1 MRVKKSLYII
11 IITLLMTLSGP
22 VQAVTASQLSEKA
35 NNQQTATMRLP
46 NEGRSDLQEL
56 VQRVATEEKTS
67 SNKVDNSESNE
78 PTIKKE
84 ATNGETNTAEK
95 DNQKST
101 VQASP
106 RPAPRA
112 VVATGTNG
120 GCDWSYDDVT
130 KTLTFTKSSSGD
142 GKLVAGKIGMMSG
155 FSGYRT
161 DVTKIVFDGPVI
173 APDNCTELFYAQYL
187 PNVTNIEG
195 LSSFD
200 TSNVTNM
207 TNMFNGSKVTHL
219 DLSSWNVDKV
229 TTFTSIFYGT
239 KLQSLNLSNWGENR
253 IATNVNMQ
261 DLFGSSTDLTDL
273 NLTNFST
280 VNVVN
285 TRYMFHTLSSLKTL
299 DLSSFDMRSVT
310 NNSTMF
316 TDTVNLWKLT
326 LGPNA
331 TLPSDP
337 DLPQA
342 PAAGTTI
349 TDDGKNYITT
359 AAQWQAVGSGTIHNP
374 TGVHL
379 TSSAEMWLAG
389 APRPETYVWTHTNL
403 LTGIHGTSPWTLNPD
418 TGELIYGSG
427 TFQDAQTVVTN
438 LESYDVDPDIVTSI
452 SFTGTVNLPANATSM
467 FSGLDNLTAF
477 DATNS
482 YTDNVTNMSYM
493 FNGSGVTTL
502 NLSGWDVDKVTTFQ
516 YMFNGN
522 DKLTTLN
529 LANWGVDR
537 TATNVNMRSMFEN
550 TVSLTSL
557 NLTNFKTTNVTE
569 MPRLFWQT
577 GLTDLDLS
585 DWDVTKVTTLGS
597 MFYNTQLATI
607 NLSNWDVGRTATTV
621 TMGYMFSQSAKLT
634 NLNLTNFKTTNVI
647 IMNQMFS
654 GTALTN
660 LDLSDWDVTKVT
672 NFYAMFASTPLTTI
686 NVSNWGVG
694 RTATDISMRWMFY
707 NCQTLTNLNLAN
719 FKTTNVTNME
729 SMFFGT
735 ALTNLDLSGWD
746 VTQVTTFERMFY
758 DLAKLTTLNLS
769 GWNTSGATVT
779 NMFAGTS
786 RLWKITLGE
795 NIKFSTDPSFRSAP
809 AAGTTIPGTSYKT
822 TAASWQVVGTGTE
835 FNPKGAMVTTTQMY
849 ADRTEPVTYVWA
861 NEAVVPIPAINTISS
876 LNFGTLGASDF
887 FNGNSPLA
895 TNMSTG
901 SVALKD
907 LDNSTTY
914 NVTVAQTSD
923 WTTDGESAT
932 IARSN
937 LKIKYGTND
946 LSTGASS
953 FWSGTSATAT
963 KNIAFNHDTTKNFS
977 IWLNPNAVLS
987 TNLLGKQLESELTW
1001 TLSETP

>member
-1 MRVKKSLYII
+1 MRIKKSLYII

-22 VQAVTASQLSEKA
+22 LQAVTASQLAEKDD
-35 NNQQTATMRLP
+35 NQETTTMHLP

-155 FSGYRT
+155 YSGYRT
-161 DVTKIVFDGPVI
+161 AVTKIVFDGPVI

-427 TFQDAQTVVTN
+427 TFQNAQTVVAN

-597 MFYNTQLATI
+597 MFYNTQLAT
-607 NLSNWDVGRTATTV
+607 
-621 TMGYMFSQSAKLT
+621 T
-634 NLNLTNFKTTNVI
+634 NL
-647 IMNQMFS
+647 
-654 GTALTN
+654 
-660 LDLSDWDVTKVT
+660 
-672 NFYAMFASTPLTTI
+672 
-686 NVSNWGVG
+686 SNWGVG
-694 RTATDISMRWMFY
+694 RTATDVSMRWMFY
-707 NCQTLTNLNLAN
+707 NCQTLTNLNLTN

-758 DLAKLTTLNLS
+758 DFAKLTTLNLS

-923 WTTDGESAT
+923 WATDGESAT

-937 LKIKYGTND
+937 LKIKYGAND

-963 KNIAFNHDTTKNFS
+963 KNVAFNHDTTKNFS